1 MKQVISMKVL
11 FFGSLR
17 EQLGTGELNTVLPN
31 GVETVGQLLQNLQS
45 QGDEWKLALGSGN
58 VLFAVNQDMVDENT
72 TIGDSD
78 EVALFPPVTGG

>member
-1 MKQVISMKVL
+1 MRVL

-31 GVETVGQLLQNLQS
+31 GVETIGQLLQSLQS
-45 QGDEWKLALGSGN
+45 QGDEWKLALGTGS

-72 TIGDSD
+72 IISDTD

>member
-1 MKQVISMKVL
+1 MKVL

-17 EQLGTGELNTVLPN
+17 EQLGTGELTTALPE
-31 GVETVGQLLQNLQS
+31 GVGTIGQLLASLQT
-45 QGDEWKLALGSGN
+45 QGDEWKLALGAGN

-72 TIGDSD
+72 VISDSD

>member
-1 MKQVISMKVL
+1 MKVL

>member
-1 MKQVISMKVL
+1 MKVL

-17 EQLGTGELNTVLPN
+17 EQLGTDELNTALPH
-31 GVETVGQLLQNLQS
+31 GVETIGQLLQSLQS
-45 QGDEWKLALGSGN
+45 QGDEWKLALGTGN

-72 TIGDSD
+72 TISDSD

>member
-1 MKQVISMKVL
+1 MKVL

-17 EQLGTGELNTVLPN
+17 EQLGTGELNTPLPE
-31 GVETVGQLLQNLQS
+31 GVGTMGQLLANLQT
-45 QGDEWKLALGSGN
+45 QGDEWKRALGTGN

-72 TIGDSD
+72 AIDDSD

>member
-1 MKQVISMKVL
+1 MKVL

-17 EQLGTGELNTVLPN
+17 EQLGTGELETALPD
-31 GVETVGQLLQNLQS
+31 GVDTVGQLLDNLQA

-58 VLFAVNQDMVDENT
+58 VLFAVNQDMVDET
-72 TIGDSD
+72 MAISDSD

>member
-1 MKQVISMKVL
+1 MKVL

-17 EQLGTGELNTVLPN
+17 EQLGTGELNTTLPD
-31 GVETVGQLLQNLQS
+31 GVKTIGQLLQSLQL
-45 QGDEWKLALGSGN
+45 QGDEWKMALGTGN

-72 TIGDSD
+72 AISDSD

>member
-1 MKQVISMKVL
+1 MKVL

-17 EQLGTGELNTVLPN
+17 EQLGTGELNAALPD
-31 GVETVGQLLQNLQS
+31 GVETIGQLLAKLQT
-45 QGDEWKLALGSGN
+45 QGDEWKLALGTGN

-72 TIGDSD
+72 AINDSD

>member
-1 MKQVISMKVL
+1 MKVL

-17 EQLGTGELNTVLPN
+17 EQLGAGELNTTLPD
-31 GVETVGQLLQNLQS
+31 GVKTIGQLLQSLQL
-45 QGDEWKLALGSGN
+45 QGDEWKMALGTGN

-72 TIGDSD
+72 AISDSD

>member
-1 MKQVISMKVL
+1 MKVL

-17 EQLGTGELNTVLPN
+17 EQLGTGELNTILPS
-31 GVETVGQLLQNLQS
+31 GVETMGQLLQNLQS
-45 QGDEWKLALGSGN
+45 QGDEWKLALGTGN

-72 TIGDSD
+72 IISDSD

>member
-1 MKQVISMKVL
+1 MKVL

-17 EQLGTGELNTVLPN
+17 EQLGAGELNTILPS
-31 GVETVGQLLQNLQS
+31 GVETIGQLLQNLQS
-45 QGDEWKLALGSGN
+45 QGDEWKQALGTGN

-72 TIGDSD
+72 TISDSD

>member
-1 MKQVISMKVL
+1 MKVL

-17 EQLGTGELNTVLPN
+17 EQLGIGELNTALPD
-31 GVETVGQLLQNLQS
+31 GVETVGQLLANLQA

-58 VLFAVNQDMVDENT
+58 VLFAVNQDMVGENT
-72 TIGDSD
+72 PVSDSD